1 MKQARSDYK
10 IDSHKLMFHVG
21 RVGDWLKGK
30 TIAPIY
36 LEIAP
41 SGSCNH
47 RCVFCAVDYLKY
59 KPVFLDAGVLVKR
72 VKEAARLG
80 VKSIMYAGEGE
91 PLLHPEIARI
101 VSETKKAGIDVSI
114 TTNGVLLKKELSEK
128 ILKYLSWVRVS
139 LNAGAPE
146 TYASV
151 HRCHKDD
158 FNKVMKNLE
167 DVVRVKKQQGLK
179 ATIGVQML
187 LIPQNAQEALALAKK
202 IRKIGLDYLTV
213 KPYSQHPL
221 SSSRIDKEFRYEDQM
236 SLEGA
241 LRKAENG
248 SFKVIFRDQTMK
260 RLSAAKEYRRCLGL
274 PFWAYIDA
282 SGDVYACSAF
292 LGNKDFC
299 YGNIY
304 RESFKAIVEG
314 LRRRRII
321 RRVSENLNVDTCR
334 LACRLDKI
342 NSYLWELKHP
352 GPHVNFI

>member
-1 MKQARSDYK
+1 MTDYR
-10 IDSHKLMFHVG
+10 IDSHKLMFHVD
-21 RVGDWLKGK
+21 RVSDWLKGK

-59 KPVFLDAGVLVKR
+59 KPVFLDASVLIRR
-72 VKEAARLG
+72 VKEAAHLG

-91 PLLHPEIARI
+91 PLLHKEISKI
-101 VSETKKAGIDVSI
+101 VSSTKKAGIDVSI
-114 TTNGVLLKKELSEK
+114 TTNGVLLKKDLSEK
-128 ILKYLSWVRVS
+128 ILKHLSWVRVS
-139 LNAGAPE
+139 LNAGSPE
-146 TYASV
+146 TYAAV

-158 FNKVMKNLE
+158 FSKVLKNLK
-167 DVVRVKKQQGLK
+167 DAVAVKKKQGLK
-179 ATIGVQML
+179 TTIGVQML
-187 LIPQNAQEALALAKK
+187 LIPQNATEVLALAKK
-202 IRKIGLDYLTV
+202 IKAIGLDYLTV

-221 SSSRIDKEFRYEDQM
+221 STSRIDKEFRYEDYLG
-236 SLEGA
+236 LEDA
-241 LRKAENG
+241 LRKVESG

-282 SGDVYACSAF
+282 TGDVYACSAF

-299 YGNIY
+299 YGNIH

-314 LRRRRII
+314 LRRKRII
-321 RRVSENLNVDTCR
+321 RRVSEKLNVDTCR

-342 NSYLWELKHP
+342 NSYLWELKYP
-352 GPHVNFI
+352 NPHVNFI